1 MKKLLILFISS
12 LTFCN
17 NSNAATA
24 NCSGGK
30 CEFIY
35 SIHYEKA
42 STYCSQT
49 LVYEEVETEFLYFK
63 ILKTNE
69 ECKILSNYWLIS

>member
-1 MKKLLILFISS
+1 MKKLLILFISG

-17 NSNAATA
+17 NYNAATA

-49 LVYEEVETEFLYFK
+49 LVYEEVETEFTYFK
-63 ILKTNE
+63 ILKTGE
-69 ECKILSNYWLIS
+69 QCTIIDSE